1 MTSRFFAIGTLAVLT
16 AITAVSAVGPQQ
28 PRVVRATSPG
38 KASLHVFGGRSLQQL
53 QSATGSKFDAAL
65 AGISRGLIN
74 VRPDHSMED
83 LQALNPAAKFLQPV
97 GGAPMVLID
106 AVTRGDPEQLKAALM
121 ELGLQ
126 HPALYSNDV
135 SGWLPVAQLDAA
147 AARTEVHSI
156 RAAMPRTRTGA
167 VGSQGDFA
175 QHSDVLRSAN
185 ALNGAGVTVGILS
198 DSFDCYAQFA
208 ANKVPA
214 SGNMGYAFNGFLAD
228 AEMDVS
234 TDDLPSNVRV
244 LEDSVC
250 MQNGHYLG
258 YPLQLPPS
266 DEGRAML
273 QVVHDVAPGASLAF
287 RTGNLGEAD
296 FATGIQQLATAGAKI
311 IADDLG
317 YFDEPFYQDGILAQA
332 IDAVEAQGVAYFS
345 AAGND
350 GNLAYDNNA
359 PSFATPGAGPNV
371 GEELLNF
378 DTSDATTT
386 TTLPVTIPALYAG
399 AFVAIVV
406 EWDQP
411 YITGA
416 RNSGGATS
424 QIDVC
429 VNGVTGGDLITDDN
443 LTVLPT
449 GCTGPNALGTDPVQV
464 LIVGNPANGPD
475 STTATNINI
484 VVGLAAGT
492 HPGRIK
498 VAVEGDGFQL
508 TINKFWSPSPTIQ
521 GHPGAAGAAAVGA
534 AFFLNTPACGT
545 TPATLEYFS
554 SDGGDPIL
562 FDVNGKSQAPIV
574 RQKPDF
580 VGPDGI
586 NNTFLGYTFA
596 SGGITD
602 DSTITGCQN
611 NANYPSFFGTSAATP
626 HAAGIA
632 ALLMQ
637 ANPAVTPA
645 QIYSALQQSAL
656 PMGTSPNFTSG
667 YGFVQADAA
676 FALIPATVPPA
687 PTLALGAPSVMVGSS
702 TTLTWSAANATSC
715 TASGSWT
722 GPMATSGTQTITPS
736 AAGSDTYS
744 LVCTNATGPSAM
756 SSTTLAVSA
765 GATGGAPSGG
775 GGGGG
780 GTLGLGTLLGL
791 AGMCAARS
799 RRKLSAAA

>member
-1 MTSRFFAIGTLAVLT
+1 MTSRFFAIGILAVLT
-16 AITAVSAVGPQQ
+16 AVTAVSAVGPQQ
-28 PRVVRATSPG
+28 PRVVRTTSPG

-53 QSATGSKFDAAL
+53 QNATGSKFDAAL

-126 HPALYSNDV
+126 HAALYSNDV
-135 SGWLPVAQLDAA
+135 SGWLPLSQLDAA

-156 RAAMPRTRTGA
+156 RAAMPRTRSGA
-167 VGSQGDFA
+167 VNSQGDFA
-175 QHSDVLRSAN
+175 QHSNVLRSAN
-185 ALNGAGVTVGILS
+185 ALTGAGVTVGILS

-208 ANKVPA
+208 ANNVPA

-228 AEMDVS
+228 ASMDVS
-234 TDDLPSNVRV
+234 TGDLPSNVSV

-359 PSFATPGAGPNV
+359 PSFATAGTGPNL

-378 DTSDATTT
+378 DTSNATTT

-411 YITGA
+411 YVTGA

-429 VNGVTGGDLITDDN
+429 VNGVTGGDLISDDN
-443 LTVLPT
+443 LNVLPT

-475 STTATNINI
+475 NTAATNINI
-484 VVGLAAGT
+484 VVGLVAGGT

-508 TINKFWSPSPTIQ
+508 TINKFWTPSPTIQ

-554 SDGGDPIL
+554 SAGGDPIL

-602 DSTITGCQN
+602 DSPITGCQN

-626 HAAGIA
+626 HAASIA
-632 ALLMQ
+632 ALLLQ
-637 ANPAVTPA
+637 ANPALTPA
-645 QIYSALQQSAL
+645 QIYSALQLSAL
-656 PMGTSPNFTSG
+656 PMGTSPNLTSG

-676 FALIPATVPPA
+676 FAMIPGTVPAA
-687 PTLALGAPSVMVGSS
+687 PTLSLGAPSVAVGSS
-702 TTLTWSAANATSC
+702 TTLTWSSANATSC

-756 SSTTLAVSA
+756 SSTTLAVST
-765 GATGGAPSGG
+765 GPTGGAAS